1 MFTTE
6 EFFKAWKLLQS
17 KGKVDCRGYNNMQK
31 VLKFLDNKFDKE
43 YDWQS
48 LNLNYINNLTETKKE
63 EDEKINKKV

>member
-48 LNLNYINNLTETKKE
+48 IALTKQE
-63 EDEKINKKV
+63 EDENKRNRS

>member
-31 VLKFLDNKFDKE
+31 VLKFLDNKFDKK

-48 LNLNYINNLTETKKE
+48 IALTKQE
-63 EDEKINKKV
+63 EDENKRNRS